1 MKMRKL
7 ACRLI
12 ATPRHTMHSETE
24 HHTMGQIEAYTCA
37 TDNGAGSKQ
46 TVLIS
51 VSYQDAI
58 EGNKSVVACFAVEV
72 CWKVR
77 G

>member
-24 HHTMGQIEAYTCA
+24 HHTMGQTEAYTCA
-37 TDNGAGSKQ
+37 TDNGAGSK
-46 TVLIS
+46 TDCVDKCELS
-51 VSYQDAI
+51 RR
-58 EGNKSVVACFAVEV
+58 N
-72 CWKVR
+72 
-77 G
+77 